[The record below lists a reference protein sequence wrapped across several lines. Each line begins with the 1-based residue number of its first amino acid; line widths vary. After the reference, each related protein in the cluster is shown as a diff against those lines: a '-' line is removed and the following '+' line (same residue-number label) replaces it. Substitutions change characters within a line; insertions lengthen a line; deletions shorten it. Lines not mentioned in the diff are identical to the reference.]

1 MSDEILY
8 DQQAIS
14 FLEELWGEGFLSPGG
29 PEEVARVVEGVELKD
44 KHILDIGCGSGA
56 IAVLMARDFGA
67 ARVTGIDV
75 EAPVCAA
82 ARERAK
88 QAGLEG
94 KVEIIQVTP
103 GPMPFEDGTFDVV
116 FSKDSIIHIPDK
128 VAMAAEAFRVLK
140 SGGHFAASDWL
151 TNHDGE
157 MSPDMA
163 HYVKMEALEFQMAS
177 PSKYRA
183 AMELAGFEDVEL
195 VNRNPWYAQVS
206 AAELEELTGPNR
218 ADWEARHGAEFI
230 EHQIE
235 IWDAMQ
241 PVLKTGEHCPHH
253 IRGRKPA

>member
-8 DQQAIS
+8 DRQVIN

-29 PEEVARVVEGVELKD
+29 PEEVVRVVEGIDLRE

-56 IAVLMARDFGA
+56 IAVLLAQDLGA
-67 ARVTGIDV
+67 ANVTGIDV

-82 ARERAK
+82 ARDRVRRT
-88 QAGLEG
+88 GLEG
-94 KVEIIQVTP
+94 KIEIIEVTP
-103 GPMPFEDGTFDVV
+103 GPMPFADGTFDVV

-128 VAMAAEAFRVLK
+128 VAMAAEACRVLK
-140 SGGHFAASDWL
+140 PGGHFAASDWL

-157 MSPDMA
+157 MSPEMA

-218 ADWEARHGAEFI
+218 TDWETRHGAEFI